1 MAKLKGENKYV
12 PVIGI
17 HEFRKDQ
24 LAGRDELLFN
34 ELRGEKHIDKPH
46 KHDFFI
52 ITLFERAQGV
62 HTIDFHDYP
71 IGNRQVH
78 VLFPGQVH
86 RWDIGPKTIGYQL
99 MIDRVFFERFAPY
112 FRFTFTNYM
121 NHPVIPAT
129 NQSFKL
135 LKYEFD
141 AIKNELNARNSLK
154 EVISARAAVIAAIVS
169 KEAENLFTDFKVYQS
184 NPRLA
189 KFNVLIERHF
199 KEEKLVN
206 FYASK
211 LNISPNYLNII
222 CKKNLGV
229 SATQLIQQ
237 RVLLEAKRL
246 LQSTDLSVKEIAF
259 ELAFADHAYFSN
271 FFKSQTGVTPT
282 AFRER

>member
-1 MAKLKGENKYV
+1 MQ
-12 PVIGI
+12 
-17 HEFRKDQ
+17 EFRKGQ

-52 ITLFERAQGV
+52 IILFDRAKGI

-71 IGNRQVH
+71 IENRQVH

-86 RWDIGPKTIGYQL
+86 RWDIEPKTIGYQL

-112 FRFTFTNYM
+112 FRFSFTNYM
-121 NHPVIPAT
+121 NHPVIPLV
-129 NQSFKL
+129 NNSFKL

-141 AIKNELNARNSLK
+141 AIKDELSTGNSLK
-154 EVISARAAVIAAIVS
+154 DIISARAAVIAAIVS
-169 KEAENLFTDFKVYQS
+169 KEAENLFTDLKVYQS

-189 KFNVLIERHF
+189 NFKMLIERHF

-211 LNISPNYLNII
+211 LNISANYLNIL
-222 CKKNLGV
+222 CRKNLGV

-246 LQSTDLSVKEIAF
+246 LQSTELSIKEIAF
-259 ELAFADHAYFSN
+259 ELGFIDHAYFSN
-271 FFKSQTGVTPT
+271 FFKTQTRATPT
-282 AFRER
+282 AFREK

>member
-1 MAKLKGENKYV
+1 MTKPAGENKYV

-17 HEFRKDQ
+17 QEFRKGQ

-52 ITLFERAQGV
+52 IILFDKAQGV
-62 HTIDFHDYP
+62 HTIDFIDYP
-71 IGNRQVH
+71 IEDRQIH

-86 RWDIGPKTIGYQL
+86 RWDIKPKTIGYQL
-99 MIDRVFFERFAPY
+99 MIDRIFFERFAPH
-112 FRFTFTNYM
+112 FRFSFTNYM

-129 NQSFKL
+129 KNSFGL

-141 AIKNELNARNSLK
+141 AIKDELSTGNSLK
-154 EVISARAAVIAAIVS
+154 ELISARAAVIAAIVS

-184 NPRLA
+184 NPKLT
-189 KFNVLIERHF
+189 KFNMLIDQHF
-199 KEEKLVN
+199 KEEKLVT

-211 LNISPNYLNII
+211 LNVSANYLNIL
-222 CKKNLGV
+222 CRKSLGA

-237 RVLLEAKRL
+237 RVLLQAKRL
-246 LQSTDLSVKEIAF
+246 LQSTDLSIKEIAF
-259 ELAFADHAYFSN
+259 ELGFVDHAYFSN
-271 FFKSQTGVTPT
+271 SFKSHTGATPT
-282 AFRER
+282 EFREK